1 MRDVFAIV
9 EREGMEK
16 SLWIRVGS
24 AFENRDGSTTLLLD
38 ALPVN
43 GKLQVRDRRPR
54 EGEAATG
61 GTALRS

>member
-9 EREGMEK
+9 EREGREK

-43 GKLQVRDRRPR
+43 GKLQIRDRRPKD
-54 EGEAATG
+54 GESGAG
-61 GTALRS
+61 GSSAR